1 MPRLKNPKR
10 SVAKKRSSKLPH
22 AKTSAITPEGPSSS
36 LNQKPQTLL
45 ETFKALERVLA
56 LYSPPAKMWV
66 EGSHSKPITRLTVPS
81 PVVVPG
87 AYGGRPI
94 DLELATLILQKAF
107 VGFYLMPLYIRP
119 PLRLKIPKPLRK
131 LLRGKTCFRLRSAD
145 PAMVE
150 HVRRGV
156 DAGTQF
162 YRERGWL

>member
-1 MPRLKNPKR
+1 MLRPKPRTKAAAKKSSPRLSR
-10 SVAKKRSSKLPH
+10 AKSSRI
-22 AKTSAITPEGPSSS
+22 SPEAPSSS
-36 LNQKPQTLL
+36 PAQKPQTLL
-45 ETFKALERVLA
+45 ETFKALEKVLA

-66 EGSHSKPITRLTVPS
+66 EGSHSKPTTRLTVPS

-119 PLRLKIPKPLRK
+119 SLRWKIPKLLRK
-131 LLRGKTCFRLRSAD
+131 LLKGKTCFRLRSAD
-145 PAMVE
+145 EAMVE
-150 HVRRGV
+150 SVRRAV
-156 DAGTQF
+156 DVGTQL